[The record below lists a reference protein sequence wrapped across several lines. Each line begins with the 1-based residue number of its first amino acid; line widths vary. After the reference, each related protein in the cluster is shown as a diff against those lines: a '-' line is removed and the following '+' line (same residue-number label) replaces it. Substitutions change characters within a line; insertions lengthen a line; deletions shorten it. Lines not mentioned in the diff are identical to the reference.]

1 LNKFDIIL
9 LLLLAATLAL
19 VVHLALR
26 LRKSIWYL
34 HAEIRTV
41 RKAVDASSE
50 RTLVAVRDGAQE
62 AVNAI
67 CLGALELKFP
77 AFLGHWSIDPF
88 LGRWLVQHIQA
99 ERPQCVV
106 ELGSGTSTILVAK
119 TLALLGEDAVD
130 HVAVDHDARYLGL
143 TRELAARNGV
153 GERTHF
159 IHCPLVPYEAYG
171 QTWYEGLKQRLD
183 GKKID
188 LLLVDGPPGATQSH
202 ARRPAMLELR
212 DLLSERCVVV
222 LDDAGRKEERE
233 IARTW
238 ARDVPG
244 FELTF
249 SQEGHG
255 QAVLSRHA

>member
-1 LNKFDIIL
+1 
-9 LLLLAATLAL
+9 
-19 VVHLALR
+19 VALR
-26 LRKSIWYL
+26 LRKSIWQL
-34 HAEIRTV
+34 HADIRAV
-41 RKAVDASSE
+41 RKAVDASGE
-50 RTLVAVRDGAQE
+50 RTLVAIRDGAQE
-62 AVNAI
+62 AVNAT

-99 ERPQCVV
+99 ERPRCIV

-119 TLALLGEDAVD
+119 TLALLGEHHVD
-130 HVAVDHDARYLGL
+130 HVAVDHDDRYLGL

-153 GERTHF
+153 GERTRF
-159 IHCPLVPYEAYG
+159 LHCPLVLYEGYGQNWYEA
-171 QTWYEGLKQRLD
+171 LKARLA

-188 LLLVDGPPGATQSH
+188 LLLVDGPPGATSTH

-233 IARTW
+233 IARAW
-238 ARDVPG
+238 VRDVPG

-249 SQEGHG
+249 SHEGHG
-255 QAVLSRHA
+255 QAVLSRRA